1 MLVRR
6 WVFYIFALLLL
17 WACVANAQ
25 TAESSRKVKTK
36 VVPVEPELA
45 RKLKLVATVK
55 IQVTIAPNGA
65 VQQAKPLGGHPL
77 LVAPSLEAA
86 KQFRYEPGDGT
97 TTAVIEFHF
106 GVEN

>member
-6 WVFYIFALLLL
+6 WVLYIFALLLVL
-17 WACVANAQ
+17 ACAAGAQ
-25 TAESSRKVKTK
+25 TSESTRKVKTK

-65 VQQAKPLGGHPL
+65 VQQAKALGGHPL
-77 LVAPSLEAA
+77 LVGPSMDAA

-97 TTAVIEFHF
+97 ATAVIEFHY
-106 GVEN
+106 GVAN

>member
-1 MLVRR
+1 VRR
-6 WVFYIFALLLL
+6 WVLSIFAFLLLF
-17 WACVANAQ
+17 ACVATAQ

-45 RKLKLVATVK
+45 RKLKLVAVVK
-55 IQVTIAPNGA
+55 VQVTIAPNGA

-77 LVAPSLEAA
+77 LIGPSLDAA
-86 KQFRYEPGDGT
+86 KQFRYEAADST

-106 GVEN
+106 GVDN